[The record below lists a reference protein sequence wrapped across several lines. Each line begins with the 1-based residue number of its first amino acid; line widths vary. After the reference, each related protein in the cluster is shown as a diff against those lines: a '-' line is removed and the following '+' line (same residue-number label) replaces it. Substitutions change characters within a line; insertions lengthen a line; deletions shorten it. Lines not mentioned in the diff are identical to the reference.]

1 MHATAPTSSLDLLDE
16 RVLGDPY
23 PVYEAMRLMGPAIR
37 LERHGVWAVPGYDE
51 VRSILDASDLF
62 RAEGGRALTELAG
75 TILASNGEQH
85 ARLRRV
91 LSRRLAPTAVA
102 RRQRQIQERARRL
115 VAEHTVGAGFDAVEL
130 ARAMAVGT
138 VMELMGLTE
147 SSSVPVLDG
156 LGLMPFDAFGPENA
170 CGPTGLPAAGAAMLV
185 FLHENVTRGSVRRGS
200 WTEAIFQAVDAGK
213 IDEDEA
219 VPLGSAYAV
228 VGIDSTILGLAGTI
242 TQLAHD
248 PEQWFQLR
256 EDPARAEAAFHEAVR
271 LDAPIQGLG
280 RLVTEPVDLGG
291 IRLEAGEGVWL
302 LLGSAGRDPR
312 KWGLAADDYNLR
324 RAGAD
329 KHLSL
334 GAGPHACPGSHLAL
348 MQARALLRALA
359 ERCTTLSPASAPV
372 RAQTHVLRGHTAAPI
387 SVSTAGRRTGAR
399 QPALTSPPESPR

>member
-1 MHATAPTSSLDLLDE
+1 MPTTAPTSSLDLFDE
-16 RVLGDPY
+16 RVLADPY

-51 VRSILDASDLF
+51 VRSILGASDLF

-75 TILASNGEQH
+75 TILASDGEQH

-115 VAEHTVGAGFDAVEL
+115 VAEHTGGAGFDAVEL

-138 VMELMGLTE
+138 VMELMGLPE

-156 LGLMPFDAFGPENA
+156 LGLTPFDAFGPENA
-170 CGPTGLPAAGAAMLV
+170 CGPTGLPAAGAMLA
-185 FLHENVTRGSVRRGS
+185 FLHENVTRGSVRGGS
-200 WTEAIFQAVDAGK
+200 WMEAIFQAVNAGK
-213 IDEDEA
+213 IDEHEA
-219 VPLGSAYAV
+219 IPLGSAYAV
-228 VGIDSTILGLAGTI
+228 AGIDSTILGLAGTI
-242 TQLAHD
+242 IQLAHD

-271 LDAPIQGLG
+271 LDAPVQGLG

-291 IRLEAGEGVWL
+291 IRLEAGERVWL

-312 KWGLAADDYNLR
+312 RWGLTADDYNLR
-324 RAGAD
+324 RPGAD

-372 RAQTHVLRGHTAAPI
+372 RAQNHVFRGHTTAPI
-387 SVSTAGRRTGAR
+387 DVSTAGRRTGAR
-399 QPALTSPPESPR
+399 QPALMSPRESPR